1 VSDVHLSKISLE
13 SAPGPKET
21 ATEAHYDFFA
31 PLDAQGHI
39 DLSAWKHARA
49 LCFVHRKD
57 KDGTV
62 QHGLLMH
69 RPGGVGGSTWVFDYE
84 LGQGDEESGFRFES
98 HAFVVGAYVAIRDAE
113 GQSHTYRVAEVK
125 PA

>member
-13 SAPGPKET
+13 SAPAPKES
-21 ATEAHYDFFA
+21 ASEAHYDFFA

-39 DLSAWKHARA
+39 DLSAWKRTRA

-57 KDGTV
+57 KEGVV
-62 QHGLLMH
+62 QHGLLVH
-69 RPGGVGGSTWVFDYE
+69 RPGGAGGSTWVFDYE
-84 LGQGDEESGFRFES
+84 LGQGDEESGFRFET
-98 HAFVVGAYVAIRDAE
+98 HAFVVGAYVAIRDAD
-113 GQSHTYRVAEVK
+113 GASHTYRVTQVK

>member
-1 VSDVHLSKISLE
+1 MSKISLE
-13 SAPGPKET
+13 PAPAPKEAAT
-21 ATEAHYDFFA
+21 ASRYDFVA
-31 PLDAQGHI
+31 PLDTQGHI
-39 DLSAWKHARA
+39 DVGAWKLSRA

-62 QHGLLMH
+62 QHGLLVH
-69 RPGGVGGSTWVFDYE
+69 RSGGAGGSTWVFDYE

-98 HAFVVGAYVAIRDAE
+98 HAFVAGEYVAIHDAD
-113 GQSHTYRVAEVK
+113 GHSHTYRVAQVK

>member
-1 VSDVHLSKISLE
+1 MSDVHLSKISLE
-13 SAPGPKET
+13 SVPAPKE
-21 ATEAHYDFFA
+21 AVIDAHYDFFA
-31 PLDAQGHI
+31 PLDAQSYI

-57 KDGTV
+57 KEGTV

-69 RPGGVGGSTWVFDYE
+69 RPGGTGGSTWVFDYE

-98 HAFVVGAYVAIRDAE
+98 HAFVVGAYVAIRDAD

>member
-1 VSDVHLSKISLE
+1 MSDIHLSKISLE
-13 SAPGPKET
+13 SAPAPKEVASQT
-21 ATEAHYDFFA
+21 HYDFVA

-39 DLSAWKHARA
+39 DPSAWKDARA

-57 KDGTV
+57 KNGAV
-62 QHGLLMH
+62 QHGLLVH
-69 RPGGVGGSTWVFDYE
+69 RPGGAGGSTWVFDYE

-98 HAFVVGAYVAIRDAE
+98 HAFVAGAYVAIRDAD
-113 GQSHTYRVAEVK
+113 GHSQTYRVAQIK

>member
-1 VSDVHLSKISLE
+1 MSDVHLSKIGLE
-13 SAPGPKET
+13 SAPAPKEA
-21 ATEAHYDFFA
+21 ATKAHYEFVA

-39 DLSAWKHARA
+39 DLNAWKSARA

-57 KDGTV
+57 ADGAV
-62 QHGLLMH
+62 QHGLLVH
-69 RPGGVGGSTWVFDYE
+69 RPGGTGGSTWMFDYE

-98 HAFVVGAYVAIRDAE
+98 HAFVVGAFVAIRDAD
-113 GQSHTYRVAEVK
+113 GHSQTYRVAQVK